1 MGNDA
6 IASTQ
11 SPTPKTLIS
20 SKCGELAH
28 PTKGMK
34 RILYFLYTHLCTSFL
49 LAVALLMPFL
59 SQDNHSGERIYW
71 VLIIAL
77 IMYKV
82 ESVLLGGRKCPNCG
96 KRNTLI
102 NLNSPD
108 GQRVQ
113 TLKSQENAVKGGK
126 AIGSK
131 NINDSAGA
139 RKNRGKRYRLVCTK
153 CGSLQEFQ
161 AELSSQLG
169 IVVLKVFLCVLI
181 VSIIDPVF
189 WSSPR
194 YWFLAAVFLIGPF
207 VVAGLGPPS
216 NCPICGGEK
225 TLIDTNSPMGRK
237 ILQDVSNQQAESER
251 SDGEGAKNVE
261 GTQII
266 GSPTVRDA
274 SPGGFCTEC
283 GAPKSASDKF
293 CHKCGK
299 AFNQS

>member
-11 SPTPKTLIS
+11 SPTPKTLIC

-102 NLNSPD
+102 NLN
-108 GQRVQ
+108 RVYD
-113 TLKSQENAVKGGK
+113 K
-126 AIGSK
+126 
-131 NINDSAGA
+131 
-139 RKNRGKRYRLVCTK
+139 
-153 CGSLQEFQ
+153 
-161 AELSSQLG
+161 
-169 IVVLKVFLCVLI
+169 KV
-181 VSIIDPVF
+181 
-189 WSSPR
+189 
-194 YWFLAAVFLIGPF
+194 
-207 VVAGLGPPS
+207 
-216 NCPICGGEK
+216 
-225 TLIDTNSPMGRK
+225 T
-237 ILQDVSNQQAESER
+237 
-251 SDGEGAKNVE
+251 
-261 GTQII
+261 
-266 GSPTVRDA
+266 
-274 SPGGFCTEC
+274 
-283 GAPKSASDKF
+283 
-293 CHKCGK
+293 
-299 AFNQS
+299 